1 MVSELVRADPFSHY
15 SPKEQDPLSFTEIDK
30 RLNEN
35 TIDYSNQN
43 RCANCYTKILFSI
56 SNRKIRSS
64 SFLLEM
70 LRLSTLAGLI

>member
-15 SPKEQDPLSFTEIDK
+15 SPKEQDPLSFTEIEKK

-43 RCANCYTKILFSI
+43 RCANCYT
-56 SNRKIRSS
+56 
-64 SFLLEM
+64 
-70 LRLSTLAGLI
+70 